1 MRQNYLP
8 FALQDTGQEEI
19 DAVTACLNSGWIT
32 TGKECKKFE
41 EKFSAFLGGGVQS
54 IAVNSATMGMQIAL
68 EGLGITKEDEVITT
82 PYTFSATAMV
92 CVHLGA
98 KPVFVDICPRTLN
111 IDVDKIEAAITPQ
124 TKAILPV
131 HIAGH
136 PCEMDQILSL
146 ASRYNL
152 KVVEDAAHAFPTT
165 YNNKLI
171 GTLDSDATVFSF
183 YATKTM
189 TTGEGGMIVTKNK
202 DLIEFSKRMRLH
214 GISRDVF
221 DRYTAKGAKWYYEI
235 TAPGYKCNL
244 TDLASSIGLCQLEKA
259 QNFQK
264 RRQDIAHKYL
274 EAFKD
279 LPIDLPYHDQNQHSW
294 HLFIIR
300 LREEAPIERDAFI
313 ETIESQYNI
322 GCSVHFI
329 PLHLHSYWRDL
340 LHLKQDDFPE
350 AYQNYLRAVSL
361 PIYTKMT
368 DQDVDDVIQ
377 AVRELLKG

>member
-1 MRQNYLP
+1 MRKEYLP
-8 FALQDTGQEEI
+8 FALQDTGPEEI
-19 DAVTACLNSGWIT
+19 EAVTACLNSGWIT

-41 EKFSAFLGGGVQS
+41 EKFSEFLGDDVYS
-54 IAVNSATMGMQIAL
+54 IAINSATMGMQIAL
-68 EGLGITKEDEVITT
+68 EGLGIKKGDEIITT

-92 CVHLGA
+92 GVHLGA
-98 KPVFVDICPRTLN
+98 KPVFVDICPQTLN
-111 IDVDKIEAAITPQ
+111 IDIDKIEAAITPK

-131 HIAGH
+131 HISGH
-136 PCEMDQILSL
+136 PCDMDKILSI
-146 ASRYNL
+146 ASKHKL

-165 YNNKLI
+165 YNNKLV

-202 DLIEFSKRMRLH
+202 DLLEYAKLMRLH

-221 DRYTAKGAKWYYEI
+221 DRYTTKGAKWYYEI

-244 TDLASSIGLCQLEKA
+244 TDLAASIGLCQLEKA

-264 RRQDIAHKYL
+264 RRQEIAEKYL

-279 LPIDLPYHDQNQHSW
+279 LPVYLPYHDKNMHSW
-294 HLFIIR
+294 HLFILR
-300 LREEAPIERDAFI
+300 LREDSPIRRDLLI
-313 ETIESQYNI
+313 ETMEKDYNI

-329 PLHLHSYWRDL
+329 PLHLHPYWRDL
-340 LHLKQDDFPE
+340 LQLKKEDFPE
-350 AYQNYLRAVSL
+350 AYKNYLHAVSL

-368 DQDVDDVIQ
+368 DQDVEDVIF
-377 AVRELLKG
+377 AVRDLLKK

>member
-1 MRQNYLP
+1 MRDTYLP
-8 FALQDTGQEEI
+8 FALQDTGKEEI
-19 DAVTACLNSGWIT
+19 EAVINCLNSGWIT

-41 EKFSAFLGGGVQS
+41 EAFSKFLGEGVHS

-68 EGLGITKEDEVITT
+68 EALGIKPGDEIITT

-92 CVHLGA
+92 AVHLGA
-98 KPVFVDICPRTLN
+98 KPVFVDICSNTLN
-111 IDVDKIEAAITPQ
+111 IDPNKIESAITSK

-136 PCEMDQILSL
+136 PCEMDKILTI
-146 ASRYNL
+146 ASKHNL

-165 YNNKLI
+165 YKDQLI

-183 YATKTM
+183 YATKTI

-202 DLIEFSKRMRLH
+202 EVEERAKIMRLH

-221 DRYTAKGAKWYYEI
+221 DRYINKGAKWHYEI

-244 TDLASSIGLCQLEKA
+244 TDLAASIGLCQLKKA
-259 QNFQK
+259 NDFHK
-264 RRQDIAHKYL
+264 RRQEIAERYL
-274 EAFKD
+274 KAFHG
-279 LPIDLPYHDQNQHSW
+279 LPITLPYHDSNLHSW

-300 LREEAPIERDAFI
+300 LNKEAPVTRDEFI
-313 ETIESQYNI
+313 ELMEKKYNI

-340 LHLKQDDFPE
+340 LKLRPEDFPIAYE
-350 AYQNYLRAVSL
+350 SYQNAISL

-368 DQDVDDVIQ
+368 DQDVQDVI
-377 AVRELLKG
+377 AAANDILR

>member
-1 MRQNYLP
+1 MRQTYLP

-41 EKFSAFLGGGVQS
+41 EKFSAFLGGDVQS

-68 EGLGITKEDEVITT
+68 EGLGITKGDEVITT

-111 IDVDKIEAAITPQ
+111 IDVDKIEAAITPK

-136 PCEMDQILSL
+136 ACEMDKVLSI

-165 YNNKLI
+165 YNKKLI
-171 GTLDSDATVFSF
+171 GILDSDAAVFSF

-221 DRYTAKGAKWYYEI
+221 DRYTTKGAKWYYEI

-244 TDLASSIGLCQLEKA
+244 TDLAASIGVCQLEKA

-279 LPIDLPYHDQNQHSW
+279 LPVELPYHDDNMHSW
-294 HLFIIR
+294 HLFILR
-300 LREEAPIERDAFI
+300 LREDAPIKRDAFI
-313 ETIESQYNI
+313 ETMERQYNI

-340 LHLKQDDFPE
+340 LQLKQDDFPE

-377 AVRELLKG
+377 AVREILKG